1 MTMGAPDT
9 PTRTATR
16 RFVAAVV
23 LVGLAAGVTGWVCT
37 RLLHLVEWLAYGMSR
52 GTLLET
58 VESVDPWR
66 RVAALVV
73 AGLVGGISW
82 FLLYRSG
89 RAPVRIADAVRG
101 WHMPVVTT
109 LWHAL
114 TQVVIVG
121 LGASIGREVAP
132 REAAAAL
139 AGWISD
145 HLGLSAE
152 DRRILVA
159 CGAGAG
165 LAAVYS
171 VPLSGAVFAL
181 EVFLVR
187 LSPRAVW
194 PSLAVSGIAVLV
206 AHGWGRTDPFYTV
219 PTLRATLSLTVWALV
234 AGPLI
239 GALGHTFRRV
249 VSDTE
254 KRRPTDARLL
264 WVMPLAFTGVGLVA
278 VWVPSV
284 LGNGQ
289 ATAQTAFDA
298 LWDGPVGVGGLATV
312 GFLGLA
318 LVGVAKLATTL
329 ATIRA
334 GAWGG
339 TLTPGIAMGACIG
352 ALTGMAWSQ
361 VWPGTQVA
369 AFALIGAAA
378 FLGTSMRAPFTALV
392 LVMEFTHQGSTV
404 LVPTVIALGGAV
416 AVATLLE
423 RRWTTAKIDAEDD

>member
-1 MTMGAPDT
+1 MGAQDT
-9 PTRTATR
+9 PARSATR
-16 RFVAAVV
+16 RFVPGVILA
-23 LVGLAAGVTGWVCT
+23 GIAAGVTGWVCT
-37 RLLHLVEWLAYGMSR
+37 RLLHLVERLAYGLTD
-52 GTLLET
+52 GTLLQA
-58 VESVDPWR
+58 VEAVDPWR
-66 RVAALVV
+66 RVLALLV
-73 AGLVGGISW
+73 AGLVGGTSW

-89 RAPVRIADAVRG
+89 RAPVRIADAVQG
-101 WHMPVVTT
+101 WRLPVVTT

-139 AGWISD
+139 SAWISD
-145 HLGLSAE
+145 RLGLSAE

-181 EVFLVR
+181 EVFLVT
-187 LSPRAVW
+187 LTPRAVW
-194 PSLAVSGIAVLV
+194 PSLVISGIAVLV
-206 AHGWGRTDPFYTV
+206 AHGWNRTEPFYTV
-219 PTLRATLSLTVWALV
+219 PVLRASASLTVWAV
-234 AGPLI
+234 VVGPVI
-239 GALGHTFRRV
+239 GALGHLFRRV
-249 VSDTE
+249 VSTAE

-264 WVMPLAFTGVGLVA
+264 WVMPLVFTAVGIIS

-289 ATAQTAFDA
+289 ATAQTAFDS
-298 LWDGPVGVGGLATV
+298 LWNGPVGIGGVATV
-312 GFLGLA
+312 GFLGIALA
-318 LVGVAKLATTL
+318 GLAKLVTTL
-329 ATIRA
+329 ATIRS

-339 TLTPGIAMGACIG
+339 TLTPGIALGASLG
-352 ALTGMAWSQ
+352 ALTGMVWSV

-369 AFALIGAAA
+369 AFVFIGAAV
-378 FLGTSMRAPFTALV
+378 FLATSMRAPFTALV
-392 LVMEFTHQGSTV
+392 LVLEFTHQGSTI

-416 AVATLLE
+416 AAATLME
-423 RRWTTAKIDAEDD
+423 RRWRTVRIDTEDE